1 MGDTLHFAS
10 FLGCEKKLKDKCHGV
25 DYVIPKNWRTYFL
38 ALIFQ
43 TEGSILLA
51 LVQLPLST
59 SLEMLKQLEICAHHI
74 LLTVSTHLYIQ
85 TIEKSI
91 LCLDDQIILINI

>member
-1 MGDTLHFAS
+1 MGDPLHFSS
-10 FLGCEKKLKDKCHGV
+10 FLGCKKKLKDKCHGV
-25 DYVIPKNWRTYFL
+25 DYVIPKNRRRYFL

-59 SLEMLKQLEICAHHI
+59 SLEMLKQLEICAYHI